1 MKKAEFQ
8 SFKSIRD
15 QYEISIHTLRQ
26 WTEQG
31 KIESI
36 RTSANGKR
44 LYNINSLQQH
54 LGVQSHQEDTEKKS
68 FVYARVSSSHQKE
81 DLQRQI
87 QDLSAAYPT
96 YQVVQDIGSGLDF
109 KRKGL
114 QTLLEQVLKGMV
126 KTIVVAYK
134 DRLCR
139 YGIELLELIFKRFGT
154 QLVVYSKTD
163 TIRSETTELAD
174 DLLAIANIF
183 VARHNGRRVQENRRK
198 RKAEQEKTD
207 NQSSQSPPLP
217 NHDPE
222 GKTEKLAR
230 CSPVDLQPM
239 CAGHKDQAVQSH
251 QKRFKS
257 CGTEQIGLSREQCMG
272 FKSTL
277 RRAR

>member
-1 MKKAEFQ
+1 
-8 SFKSIRD
+8 
-15 QYEISIHTLRQ
+15 LRQ
-26 WTEQG
+26 WTDQG

-36 RTSANGKR
+36 RTSATNGKR
-44 LYNINSLQQH
+44 LYNIHSLQQH
-54 LGVQSHQEDTEKKS
+54 LGVQSHQADTEKKS

-96 YQVVQDIGSGLDF
+96 HQVVQDIGSGLNF

-114 QTLLEQVLKGMV
+114 QTLLDQVLKGMV

-163 TIRSETTELAD
+163 TIRSETTAD

-183 VARHNGRRVQENRRK
+183 VARQKSARK
-198 RKAEQEKTD
+198 QKKT
-207 NQSSQSPPLP
+207 
-217 NHDPE
+217 
-222 GKTEKLAR
+222 
-230 CSPVDLQPM
+230 
-239 CAGHKDQAVQSH
+239 
-251 QKRFKS
+251 
-257 CGTEQIGLSREQCMG
+257 
-272 FKSTL
+272 
-277 RRAR
+277 